1 MHIIPN
7 FGTDRRV
14 AAVSCGLAW
23 RQNTYKNC
31 NNENIGV
38 CTKYFNPNDFE
49 HSLAATSDLASFQ
62 STFFG
67 TRKMKL

>member
-7 FGTDRRV
+7 FGTDRIV

-23 RQNTYKNC
+23 RENAYKNC
-31 NNENIGV
+31 SNENIGV
-38 CTKYFNPNDFE
+38 CTKYFDSNDFE
-49 HSLAATSDLASFQ
+49 NSLAATIALARFQ

-67 TRKMKL
+67 VRKMKL